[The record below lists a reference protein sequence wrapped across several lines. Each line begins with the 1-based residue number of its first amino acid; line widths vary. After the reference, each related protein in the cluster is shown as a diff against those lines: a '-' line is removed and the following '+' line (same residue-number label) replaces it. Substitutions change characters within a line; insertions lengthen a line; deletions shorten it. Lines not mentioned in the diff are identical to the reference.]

1 MAALPWTQ
9 YTEAVVGLNHPT
21 LLDTDNRALRAL
33 LTQSGYNP
41 DASPFP
47 GLLGPVFN
55 VRAFGAVGDGS
66 TDDTAAI
73 VAALA
78 AANAASGGEV
88 YCPRGTYKI
97 TATLAIPAN
106 TKLCGQGPQRTI
118 IRRAFNGTMMTVT
131 AVSDVELSSLTL
143 DGGAP
148 TFAGKGVVIS
158 GAGSSLRPYF
168 SNIWSI
174 SMGSATDTH
183 LEFGADAGSLAIV
196 HGWTMRLGNGTLD
209 FRGIHTNGPDTVF
222 MGRSFGQVN
231 VGNGYV
237 DFSGAIDTTV
247 ALSTFERIET
257 TSTTSI
263 LLVTGCVWANLG
275 VAMTLNGSV
284 MNVMGCRFSGSVT
297 LSTTYLGAFIGNILT
312 DTSYTFTNNS
322 TLNGSFVQGGVLSDS
337 IIRLYQDLQLQGR
350 LKFSTAASAI
360 VPGVTSLNFLD
371 NAGSFTN
378 LGITDAG
385 AVTVPRGALSVGAN
399 TKATETDID
408 LNSAAA
414 TQQQLRFKRAN
425 VLRWVLLCEA
435 DAESGSDAGSTLKI
449 IGYTDAGAAIDTPIQ
464 IVRAA
469 GGAMSITRPFR
480 PAVANTVALGTAA
493 LPFARSYA
501 QALVGTLVNMGT
513 GSSFTPD
520 VNTGSAFIGTANA
533 AATVNAPTNAVTGQ
547 RIAVTIIQDG
557 TGGRTVAWNAVFK
570 QSWSDAGNTLNKRS
584 SIAFVYDGTSW
595 NQDGAQTPYV

>member
-21 LLDTDNRALRAL
+21 LPDTDNRALRAL

-131 AVSDVELSSLTL
+131 AVSDAEVSSLAL

-148 TFAGKGVVIS
+148 TFAGKGIVIS
-158 GAGSSLRPYF
+158 GAGSSLRPHL

-183 LEFGADAGSLAIV
+183 LEFGADAGQLAIV
-196 HGWTMRLGNGTLD
+196 TAWTMRLGGGTLD
-209 FRGIHTNGPDTVF
+209 FRGVHTNGPDTTYA
-222 MGRSFGQVN
+222 GRLFSQIN
-231 VGNGYV
+231 VGNGYLSFAGAV
-237 DFSGAIDTTV
+237 DTV
-247 ALSTFERIET
+247 VGTSSFCRIET
-257 TSTTSI
+257 DASTSI
-263 LLVTGCVWANLG
+263 LLVMGCVWANLG
-275 VAMTLNGSV
+275 VTMTLNGSI
-284 MNVMGCRFSGSVT
+284 MNVMGCRFSGSVI

-312 DTSYTFTNNS
+312 DTSYTLTNNS
-322 TLNGSFVQGGVLSDS
+322 TLNGSFVQGGVLSDN
-337 IIRLYQDLQLQGR
+337 IVRLYQDLQLQSKLR
-350 LKFSTAASAI
+350 FSTAAGVI
-360 VPGVTSLNFLD
+360 VPGVASLNFRN
-371 NAGSFTN
+371 NADSATT
-378 LGITDAG
+378 LSILDAG
-385 AVTVPRGALSVGAN
+385 TVTVPTGTFVVGAN
-399 TKATETDID
+399 AKATETDID
-408 LNSAAA
+408 IISAPA
-414 TQQQLRFKRAN
+414 TQQQLRFKRAGI
-425 VLRWVLLCEA
+425 LRWVLLCEA

-449 IGYTDAGAAIDTPIQ
+449 ICYTDAGAAIDTPIQ

-501 QALVGTLVNMGT
+501 QALVGTLINMGT

-520 VNTGSAFIGTANA
+520 VNTGSAFLGTANA

-547 RIAVTIIQDG
+547 RIVVTIIQDG

-584 SIAFVYDGTSW
+584 SIAFVCDGTNW